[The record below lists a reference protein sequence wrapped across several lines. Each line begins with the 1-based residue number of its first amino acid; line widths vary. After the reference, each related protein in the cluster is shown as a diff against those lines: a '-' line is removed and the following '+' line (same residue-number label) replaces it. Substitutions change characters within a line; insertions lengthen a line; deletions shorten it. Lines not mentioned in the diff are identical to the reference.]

1 MFNNLYA
8 KHFPPGFTEE
18 DCRSLFSKY
27 GKIKSMLYK
36 SNEKGFFAFICYD
49 DDNLNSREYG
59 CECAEKA
66 VADLHN
72 KDELNG
78 IKLEKQFYV

>member
-1 MFNNLYA
+1 
-8 KHFPPGFTEE
+8 
-18 DCRSLFSKY
+18 
-27 GKIKSMLYK
+27 MLYK